1 MRTSGVQTRVIEDIF
16 DEVSRQHAKYGVQS
30 LPYGTG
36 SQEDIELAKIAK
48 ARCKANTPA
57 EDNWRDILNEE
68 ITEAF
73 AESDLVRLREE
84 LIQSI
89 AVQFNIVAQIDR
101 ARSANDHS

>member
-73 AESDLVRLREE
+73 AESNPKRLREE
-84 LIQSI
+84 LIQVS
-89 AVQFNIVAQIDR
+89 AVAMQWVACIDR
-101 ARSANDHS
+101 KLSEVE